1 MVCLDPQ
8 KSLLSNIRHLDQSP
22 HFVGDLKKVPAY
34 EKSSYYP
41 YLWQEELLTPTLV
54 PTNLSRSPLV
64 SAPSVSAQKAPFSH
78 SHFTLK
84 IFLLWPL
91 LFFQESTSVVLNK
104 LFLLTP
110 MEQFF

>member
-1 MVCLDPQ
+1 MVFLDPQ
-8 KSLLSNIRHLDQSP
+8 KVFFSNIRHLDQSS

-34 EKSSYYP
+34 EKNSYYR
-41 YLWQEELLTPTLV
+41 YLWKEELITPTLV

-84 IFLLWPL
+84 IFLL
-91 LFFQESTSVVLNK
+91 
-104 LFLLTP
+104 
-110 MEQFF
+110 